1 MATNRAVE
9 STSPLALQEGSDSRG
24 DAGDHTNGLA
34 VAHRRDTVPALAT
47 CRTEI
52 ERLHDRFVAW
62 FTAAEGTD
70 FDAIERA
77 LAPGFEM
84 VTPDG
89 RRVARDAVL
98 DSIREAHGRD
108 GPGEFDIEIRNVELL
123 HATDDHAT
131 VRYEEWQETPDG
143 TTGRVSTVLFET
155 DPAAPGGL
163 VWLDVHET
171 WLEGPSG

>member
-1 MATNRAVE
+1 M
-9 STSPLALQEGSDSRG
+9 
-24 DAGDHTNGLA
+24 
-34 VAHRRDTVPALAT
+34 PALPT
-47 CRTEI
+47 CRAEI

-62 FTAAEGTD
+62 FTGGDDAD
-70 FDAIERA
+70 FDEIERA
-77 LAPGFEM
+77 LAPEFEM

-98 DSIREAHGRD
+98 ESIREAHGRNA
-108 GPGEFDIEIRNVELL
+108 PGEFDIEIRNVEVV

-131 VRYEEWQETPDG
+131 VRYEEWQTTPAG
-143 TTGRVSTVLFET
+143 ETGRVSTVLFRV

-171 WLEGPSG
+171 WLDGPSE

>member
-1 MATNRAVE
+1 
-9 STSPLALQEGSDSRG
+9 
-24 DAGDHTNGLA
+24 
-34 VAHRRDTVPALAT
+34 VPALDT
-47 CRTEI
+47 CRAEI

-62 FTAAEGTD
+62 FTAADDTD
-70 FDAIERA
+70 FAGIERA
-77 LAPGFEM
+77 LDGGFEM

-89 RRVARDAVL
+89 ARVDREAVL
-98 DSIREAHGRD
+98 ESIREAHGRD
-108 GPGEFDIEIRNVELL
+108 APGAFDIEIRNVELL
-123 HATDDHAT
+123 HATEDHAT

-171 WLEGPSG
+171 WLDGPSE